1 MIDISKSKSSITIKI
16 NFNAL
21 KNKMLEINNDITD
34 NDVKN
39 VFDII
44 YQYFEKEDFVHSE
57 INKII
62 NQYLLNNK

>member
-21 KNKMLEINNDITD
+21 KNKMLEINTDITD

-39 VFDII
+39 VFDIL